1 MYLKYKANSPFSA
14 SNKTYHIIF
23 ISILILNYLFPL
35 LIFGDITLFYHDQLD
50 VGVVY
55 NKVIGEY
62 LRGNPNAFNKFLGG
76 VIEGNYFKEL
86 YKPYSLFYAIFN
98 TELSFWLLHFLIRIT
113 SYISFFILAKKISIN
128 IFFCAL
134 SACLFASLNSN
145 ALEGFGVAIF
155 PYLVYLCMYKKSLRL
170 KHYFVLIFFGA
181 NTDLVGSVLSPVLL
195 LITLS
200 IINLNVIKKNFI
212 HICKILIIFFV
223 PAIITSINLIFLIFG
238 DIVFHRD
245 YFLKES
251 PNIYKNFFNIFRN
264 IFRFPSGINW
274 TIFANLPYNI
284 LLIPLIFFSI
294 ISKEKVIKNFT
305 FLIFILYFLAFIF
318 DLQIF
323 VNLKNNIFFLKAY
336 RFSWIFIYVPFLFSL
351 IALYLIDLSKFRNII
366 IFFSI
371 LSLISFQ
378 INSSAVPF
386 IKKFIVNDDKSTYQN
401 VYTFK
406 GYYTSEKYLEIKK
419 IVKDNRVLSV
429 NLDPMVAVMN
439 DINVIDGY
447 HTLYPN
453 SYKIK
458 FRKIIEKELNRNE
471 TLKNYYDN
479 WGSRVYAFVNDKDDI
494 KLNFSEAKK
503 LGAKYIVSKYQI
515 NSDILVR
522 DCVKC
527 KTDLFLYKIM

>member
-113 SYISFFILAKKISIN
+113 SYISFFILAKKISSN

-212 HICKILIIFFV
+212 HICKILIIFFY
-223 PAIITSINLIFLIFG
+223 SRY
-238 DIVFHRD
+238 H
-245 YFLKES
+245 
-251 PNIYKNFFNIFRN
+251 YK
-264 IFRFPSGINW
+264 
-274 TIFANLPYNI
+274 Y
-284 LLIPLIFFSI
+284 
-294 ISKEKVIKNFT
+294 
-305 FLIFILYFLAFIF
+305 
-318 DLQIF
+318 
-323 VNLKNNIFFLKAY
+323 
-336 RFSWIFIYVPFLFSL
+336 
-351 IALYLIDLSKFRNII
+351 
-366 IFFSI
+366 
-371 LSLISFQ
+371 
-378 INSSAVPF
+378 
-386 IKKFIVNDDKSTYQN
+386 
-401 VYTFK
+401 
-406 GYYTSEKYLEIKK
+406 
-419 IVKDNRVLSV
+419 
-429 NLDPMVAVMN
+429 
-439 DINVIDGY
+439 
-447 HTLYPN
+447 
-453 SYKIK
+453 
-458 FRKIIEKELNRNE
+458 
-471 TLKNYYDN
+471 
-479 WGSRVYAFVNDKDDI
+479 
-494 KLNFSEAKK
+494 
-503 LGAKYIVSKYQI
+503 
-515 NSDILVR
+515 
-522 DCVKC
+522 
-527 KTDLFLYKIM
+527 